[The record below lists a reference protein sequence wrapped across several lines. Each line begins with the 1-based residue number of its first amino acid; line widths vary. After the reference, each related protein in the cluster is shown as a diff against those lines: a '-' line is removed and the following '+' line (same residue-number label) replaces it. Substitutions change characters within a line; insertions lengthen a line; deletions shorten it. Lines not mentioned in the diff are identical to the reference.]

1 MTPEQMEEH
10 ELAISLTHF
19 TQRVPFHEFSDNA
32 NKLWEEWQEALA
44 KPHVDILT
52 LVLQHMRSLKHN
64 LPLTISE
71 LGQAYFKVIRMKDP
85 HQNITRMLQRIDEL
99 RGSVLAVKGGGGKRL
114 DSITAST
121 AAPLEVTPL
130 RRSKTAVAS
139 PEPTPG
145 SKVII
150 RHIEHILEKH
160 KKPTVRNPD
169 HRGHI
174 SAARKAENALVE
186 AWHNIEAEVDKTNRV
201 PAGSII

>member
-1 MTPEQMEEH
+1 
-10 ELAISLTHF
+10 
-19 TQRVPFHEFSDNA
+19 
-32 NKLWEEWQEALA
+32 
-44 KPHVDILT
+44 
-52 LVLQHMRSLKHN
+52 
-64 LPLTISE
+64 
-71 LGQAYFKVIRMKDP
+71 MKDP
-85 HQNITRMLQRIDEL
+85 HHNITRMLQRIDEL

-130 RRSKTAVAS
+130 RHSKTAVAS

-169 HRGHI
+169 HRGRI

-186 AWHNIEAEVDKTNRV
+186 AWHNIEA
-201 PAGSII
+201 